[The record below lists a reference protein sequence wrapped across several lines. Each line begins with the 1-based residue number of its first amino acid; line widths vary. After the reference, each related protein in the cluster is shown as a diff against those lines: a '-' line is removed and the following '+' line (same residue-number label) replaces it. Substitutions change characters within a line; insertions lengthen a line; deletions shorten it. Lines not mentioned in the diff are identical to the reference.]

1 MAGYGD
7 NELKFLNP
15 FSNNNI
21 KARKQPSRFY
31 KTLKKISQLGMYY
44 DDLIIK
50 QSQAIGTSEALLGSY
65 GYMPEDFLYTLALS
79 DIGQKQYIG
88 YFDKSL
94 VQRRENL
101 REFSQNGE
109 IDFVLE
115 TIADE
120 CIIYDTRNYFCQ
132 VDVNNLRG
140 NIKEDI
146 ENEIIDYI
154 NDSFKKIYMLFN
166 FNKGHDAWSYF
177 KQFLID
183 GFLAFEI
190 IWDDDAENI
199 IGFKE
204 IDPLSIRPGII
215 KNEDGKIQKVWYQ
228 YEDIIGVGRTLY
240 DSQII
245 YISYAKSNFTSRI
258 SYVERLVRSFN
269 LLRVLE
275 NSRIIWNIMN
285 SSFRMKTI
293 IPVGDRS
300 PQKQK
305 EVVAEFISTYKEDIT
320 IDDKSGE
327 ISVNGK
333 PSMQFYKNY
342 VMPSTPSGA
351 PEIEVMENQGFDLS
365 DTEALKYFY
374 NKFKLDTKI
383 PFERFGRE
391 DGGGLVTIDINNTNR
406 EEIRFANFKSRLTSI
421 FQEIIL
427 KPLILQIEAKY
438 PDLKDDV
445 LFRSLIGLQ
454 FNEEDLFKELKEME
468 IMGKRVEFITQMNN
482 LVVNETNEDGMSEQV
497 PFFDMVFLSRKYLK
511 MSEDDLK
518 KNQLYIQRRK
528 NGEDP
533 ITGKKI
539 DKSDK
544 NNDEDDNNKEDD
556 EDKEDKNPPEME
568 F

>member
-132 VDVNNLRG
+132 VDVSNLRG

-166 FNKGHDAWSYF
+166 FNKGHDAWAYF

-215 KNEDGKIQKVWYQ
+215 KDENGKIQKVWYQ

-269 LLRVLE
+269 LLRILE

-305 EVVAEFISTYKEDIT
+305 EAVAEFISTYKEDIT

-406 EEIRFANFKSRLTSI
+406 EEIRFANFKSRLISI

-518 KNQLYIQRRK
+518 RNQLYIQRRK

-544 NNDEDDNNKEDD
+544 NNNEDDNNKEND

>member
-109 IDFVLE
+109 IEFVLE

-132 VDVNNLRG
+132 VDVSNLRG

-190 IWDDDAENI
+190 IWDEDAENI

-215 KNEDGKIQKVWYQ
+215 KDENGKIQKVWYQ
-228 YEDIIGVGRTLY
+228 YEDIVGVGRTLY

-269 LLRVLE
+269 LLRILE

-305 EVVAEFISTYKEDIT
+305 EAVAEFISTYKEDIT

-391 DGGGLVTIDINNTNR
+391 DGGGLLTIDINNTNR

-468 IMGKRVEFITQMNN
+468 IMSKRVEFITQMNN

-518 KNQLYIQRRK
+518 RNQLYIQRRK

-544 NNDEDDNNKEDD
+544 NNNEDDNNKEND

>member
-109 IDFVLE
+109 IEFVLE

-132 VDVNNLRG
+132 VDVSNLRG

-190 IWDDDAENI
+190 IWDEDAENI

-215 KNEDGKIQKVWYQ
+215 KNENGKIQKVWYQ
-228 YEDIIGVGRTLY
+228 YEDIVGVGRTLY

-269 LLRVLE
+269 LLRILE

-305 EVVAEFISTYKEDIT
+305 EAVAEFISTYKEDIT

-391 DGGGLVTIDINNTNR
+391 DGGGLLTIDINNTNR

-468 IMGKRVEFITQMNN
+468 IMSKRVEFITQMNN

-518 KNQLYIQRRK
+518 RNQLYIQRRK

-544 NNDEDDNNKEDD
+544 NNNEDDNNKEND

>member
-215 KNEDGKIQKVWYQ
+215 KNENGKIQKVWYQ

-305 EVVAEFISTYKEDIT
+305 EAVAEFISTYKEDIT

-544 NNDEDDNNKEDD
+544 NNNEDDNNKEND

>member
-109 IDFVLE
+109 IEFVLE

-132 VDVNNLRG
+132 VDVSNLRG

-190 IWDDDAENI
+190 IWDEDAENI

-215 KNEDGKIQKVWYQ
+215 KDENGKIQKVWYQ
-228 YEDIIGVGRTLY
+228 YEDIVGVGRTLY

-269 LLRVLE
+269 LLRILE

-305 EVVAEFISTYKEDIT
+305 EAVAEFISTYKEDIT

-468 IMGKRVEFITQMNN
+468 IMSKRVEFITQMNN

-518 KNQLYIQRRK
+518 RNQLYIQRRK

-544 NNDEDDNNKEDD
+544 NNNEDDNNKEND

>member
-109 IDFVLE
+109 IEFVLE

-132 VDVNNLRG
+132 VDVSNLRG

-190 IWDDDAENI
+190 IWDEDAENI

-215 KNEDGKIQKVWYQ
+215 KNENGKIQKVWYQ

-269 LLRVLE
+269 LLRILE

-305 EVVAEFISTYKEDIT
+305 EAVAEFISTYKEDIT

-383 PFERFGRE
+383 PFNRFGRE
-391 DGGGLVTIDINNTNR
+391 EGGGLVTIDINNTNR

-468 IMGKRVEFITQMNN
+468 IMSKRVEFITQMNN

-518 KNQLYIQRRK
+518 RNQLYIQRRK

-544 NNDEDDNNKEDD
+544 NNNEDDNNKEND

>member
-120 CIIYDTRNYFCQ
+120 CIVYDTRNYFCQ

-215 KNEDGKIQKVWYQ
+215 KNENGKIQKVWYQ

-327 ISVNGK
+327 ICVNGK

-342 VMPSTPSGA
+342 AMPSTPSGA

-482 LVVNETNEDGMSEQV
+482 LVVNETNEGGMSEQV

>member
-109 IDFVLE
+109 IEFVLE

-132 VDVNNLRG
+132 VDVSNLRG

-190 IWDDDAENI
+190 IWDEDAENI

-215 KNEDGKIQKVWYQ
+215 KNENGKIQKVWYQ

-269 LLRVLE
+269 LLRILE

-305 EVVAEFISTYKEDIT
+305 EAVAEFISTYKEDIT

-468 IMGKRVEFITQMNN
+468 IMSKRVEFITQMNN

-518 KNQLYIQRRK
+518 RNQLYIQRRK

-544 NNDEDDNNKEDD
+544 NNNEDDNNKEND

>member
-15 FSNNNI
+15 FSNNI
-21 KARKQPSRFY
+21 KDRKQPSRFY

-120 CIIYDTRNYFCQ
+120 CIVYDTRNYFCQ

-215 KNEDGKIQKVWYQ
+215 KNENGKIQKVWYQ

-269 LLRVLE
+269 LLRILE

-327 ISVNGK
+327 MSVNGK

-518 KNQLYIQRRK
+518 RNQLYIQRRK

-544 NNDEDDNNKEDD
+544 NNNEDDNNKEND

>member
-109 IDFVLE
+109 IEFVLE

-132 VDVNNLRG
+132 VDVSNLRG

-190 IWDDDAENI
+190 IWDEDAENI

-215 KNEDGKIQKVWYQ
+215 KDENGKIQKVWYQ

-269 LLRVLE
+269 LLRILE

-305 EVVAEFISTYKEDIT
+305 EAVAEFISTYKEDIT

-391 DGGGLVTIDINNTNR
+391 DGGGLLTIDINNTNR

-468 IMGKRVEFITQMNN
+468 IMSKRVEFITQMNN

-518 KNQLYIQRRK
+518 RNQLYIQRRK

-544 NNDEDDNNKEDD
+544 NNNEDDNNKEND

>member
-146 ENEIIDYI
+146 ENEIVDYI

-215 KNEDGKIQKVWYQ
+215 KNENGKIQKVWYQ

-305 EVVAEFISTYKEDIT
+305 EAVAEFISTYKEDIT

>member
-1 MAGYGD
+1 
-7 NELKFLNP
+7 
-15 FSNNNI
+15 
-21 KARKQPSRFY
+21 
-31 KTLKKISQLGMYY
+31 
-44 DDLIIK
+44 
-50 QSQAIGTSEALLGSY
+50 
-65 GYMPEDFLYTLALS
+65 
-79 DIGQKQYIG
+79 
-88 YFDKSL
+88 
-94 VQRRENL
+94 
-101 REFSQNGE
+101 
-109 IDFVLE
+109 
-115 TIADE
+115 
-120 CIIYDTRNYFCQ
+120 
-132 VDVNNLRG
+132 
-140 NIKEDI
+140 
-146 ENEIIDYI
+146 
-154 NDSFKKIYMLFN
+154 
-166 FNKGHDAWSYF
+166 
-177 KQFLID
+177 
-183 GFLAFEI
+183 
-190 IWDDDAENI
+190 
-199 IGFKE
+199 
-204 IDPLSIRPGII
+204 
-215 KNEDGKIQKVWYQ
+215 
-228 YEDIIGVGRTLY
+228 
-240 DSQII
+240 
-245 YISYAKSNFTSRI
+245 
-258 SYVERLVRSFN
+258 
-269 LLRVLE
+269 
-275 NSRIIWNIMN
+275 MN

-305 EVVAEFISTYKEDIT
+305 EAVAEFISTYKEDIT

-406 EEIRFANFKSRLTSI
+406 EEIRFVNFKSRLTSI

-438 PDLKDDV
+438 PDLKDDI

-482 LVVNETNEDGMSEQV
+482 LVVSETNEDGMSEEV

-544 NNDEDDNNKEDD
+544 NNNEDDNNKEND
-556 EDKEDKNPPEME
+556 EDKEGKNPPEME

>member
-21 KARKQPSRFY
+21 KARKQPSKFY

-44 DDLIIK
+44 DDLIK

-215 KNEDGKIQKVWYQ
+215 KDENGKIQKVWYQ
-228 YEDIIGVGRTLY
+228 YEDIVGVGRTLY

-269 LLRVLE
+269 LLRILE

-305 EVVAEFISTYKEDIT
+305 EAVAEFISTYKEDIT

-383 PFERFGRE
+383 PFDRFGRE
-391 DGGGLVTIDINNTNR
+391 SGGGLVTIDINNTNR

-468 IMGKRVEFITQMNN
+468 IMSKRVEFITQMNN

-518 KNQLYIQRRK
+518 RNQLYIQRRK

-544 NNDEDDNNKEDD
+544 NNNEDDNNKEND